1 MATYNSYDE
10 LYAGLMENLP
20 PVIRA
25 NLALEATVALIK
37 AKTDLLDVSR
47 INVVSPVSGST
58 ITIVRGDTLSAA
70 ISDLGD
76 LTGYVSLDFSV
87 KRATGEPDDDAVI
100 HIRKNASGVGDG
112 LLRLNGAEYATAT
125 DGALAI
131 TDETAGDIGITL
143 KAAATSALAPGSYV
157 YDLQIIKA
165 DGVSTLTGGA
175 LTVTADVTRMVE

>member
-1 MATYNSYDE
+1 MPLSTLDE
-10 LYAGLMENLP
+10 LYSALMSDLP

-47 INVVSPVSGST
+47 VNVVSPVSGST

-70 ISDLGD
+70 ISGLGD

-87 KRATGEPDDDAVI
+87 KRATGELDASAII
-100 HIRKNASGVGDG
+100 HIRKNVSGVEDG

-125 DGALAI
+125 DGAIAI

-143 KAAATSALAPGSYV
+143 KSAATSALAPGSYV
-157 YDLQIIKA
+157 YDLQLITA
-165 DGVSTLTGGA
+165 GGVSTLTGGA
-175 LTVTADVTRMVE
+175 LTVIADVTRMVG